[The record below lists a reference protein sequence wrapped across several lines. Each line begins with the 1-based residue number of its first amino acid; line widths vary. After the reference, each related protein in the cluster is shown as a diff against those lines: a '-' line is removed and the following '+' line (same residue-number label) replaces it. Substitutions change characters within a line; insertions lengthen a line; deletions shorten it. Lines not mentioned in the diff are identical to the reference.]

1 MKDNQKLLVMCGL
14 RRGRMIGFDSV
25 PNRST
30 TSYICKYTVRTKFKL
45 ILVVF
50 VAAKASDV
58 FFFALPTKD
67 GYFRNKPILQKS
79 ARNHGLFT
87 FFDYVIQ
94 YLIAVFYS

>member
-45 ILVVF
+45 ILLVF

-58 FFFALPTKD
+58 FFLPC
-67 GYFRNKPILQKS
+67 RQKMGIS
-79 ARNHGLFT
+79 EISQFYKKVPEIMA
-87 FFDYVIQ
+87 
-94 YLIAVFYS
+94 YLRFLIM